1 MTLTYEEYLAKSR
14 SFQDQWDRMGQ
25 VITRMRD
32 GVSLPQAAREFG
44 ISPETVNRLGRSALR
59 RLPNGRYRAKPT
71 DQLLRVLP
79 VPDTQK
85 GLRWIPVT
93 DSREAGVI
101 GKFWDAVQSA
111 LRKADR
117 SALQKLRRKYV
128 ITEGG
133 ERVPFLTDFRE
144 LKRLASF
151 GIFRF
156 ESIYGRR
163 A

>member
-1 MTLTYEEYLAKSR
+1 MTYKEYLAKPR
-14 SFQDQWDRMGQ
+14 SFQDQWDRMTQ

-32 GVSLPQAAREFG
+32 GISLQQAAREFD
-44 ISPETVNRLGRSALR
+44 ISPESVIRLGRPALR
-59 RLPNGRYRAKPT
+59 RLSNGRYVAKPT

-79 VPDTQK
+79 IPGQR
-85 GLRWIPVT
+85 GLQWIPVT

-101 GKFWDAVQSA
+101 GKYWDAIQKA
-111 LRKADR
+111 LRKGDT
-117 SALQKLRRKYV
+117 SALHKLRRKYV
-128 ITEGG
+128 ITETG
-133 ERVPFLTDFRE
+133 ERAPLSTDFKE